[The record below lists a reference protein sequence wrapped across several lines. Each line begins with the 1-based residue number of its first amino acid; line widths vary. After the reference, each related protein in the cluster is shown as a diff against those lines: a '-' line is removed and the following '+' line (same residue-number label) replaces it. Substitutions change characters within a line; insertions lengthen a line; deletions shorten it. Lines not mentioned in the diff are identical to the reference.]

1 MKAAIS
7 PPKQNAAEERIAAV
21 RAFNRF
27 YTQQIGLLEDG
38 MLKSPYSLSEARVL
52 YELGRHARSN
62 ATEIAAAL
70 NMDAGYLSRMV
81 AKFVER
87 DLVSKF
93 PSPSDRR
100 QSQLRLT
107 AKGRRAFAH
116 LDRGS
121 HDIVA
126 RMLEGMSDSA
136 QQRVVKAM
144 GIIQGLLGG
153 APAEKSAY
161 LIREHR
167 PGDMGWVVARH
178 AVLYNEEYGWSGA
191 FEGLVAEIAA
201 AFLKNYDHKRERCWI
216 AEIDGEPVGS
226 IFLVKDSEKIARVRL
241 LLVEPRA
248 RGLGIGRRLV
258 EECIRFARQCRYES
272 ITLWTHSILTA
283 ARAIYESAGFRL
295 VDRKTHRDFGPE
307 VTGET
312 WDLKLQDGNGDR
324 APFRT
329 TPSSPSP
336 PPRAA

>member
-1 MKAAIS
+1 MKSAL
-7 PPKQNAAEERIAAV
+7 PPASQDAAERRIAAV

-38 MLKSPYSLSEARVL
+38 MLHSPYSLPEARVL
-52 YELGRHARSN
+52 YELGRRDRPN
-62 ATEIAAAL
+62 AAEIAAAL
-70 NMDAGYLSRMV
+70 DMDAGYLSRMV
-81 AKFVER
+81 TKFAEK
-87 DLVSKF
+87 DLVTRL
-93 PSPSDRR
+93 PSPADRR
-100 QSQLRLT
+100 QFQLRLT

-121 HDIVA
+121 HAVVA
-126 RMLEGMSDSA
+126 KMLEGLDDST
-136 QQRVVKAM
+136 QQRIVKAM
-144 GIIQGLLGG
+144 GLIQTLLSG
-153 APAEKSAY
+153 AAVEKAAY

-167 PGDMGWVVARH
+167 PGDIGWVVARH

-191 FEGLVAEIAA
+191 FEGLVAEIVA
-201 AFLKNYDHKRERCWI
+201 AFLKNYDHRRERCWI

-226 IFLVKDSEKIARVRL
+226 IFLVKDSEKVARVRL
-241 LLVEPRA
+241 LLVEPHA

-283 ARAIYESAGFRL
+283 ARAIYEDAGFKL

-312 WDLKLQDGNGDR
+312 WDLKL
-324 APFRT
+324 
-329 TPSSPSP
+329 
-336 PPRAA
+336 